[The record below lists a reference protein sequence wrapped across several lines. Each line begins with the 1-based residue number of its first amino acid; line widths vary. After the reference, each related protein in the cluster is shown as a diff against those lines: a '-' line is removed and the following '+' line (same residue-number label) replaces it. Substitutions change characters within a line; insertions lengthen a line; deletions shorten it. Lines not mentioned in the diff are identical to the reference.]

1 MPVSL
6 DRPRTIPEACALPQ
20 PSTRGALVGLLLS
33 TFLAS
38 LGTSAANVGLPTI
51 ASVFKVS
58 FPAVQWIVLAYLL
71 AVTTMI
77 VGAGRLGDIVGR
89 RRLLALGI
97 ALFTGASL
105 VAGLAPSLPVLIA
118 ARAAQGLGAAM
129 MMALSMAF
137 VSEAV
142 RPSRVGRAMGL
153 LGTMSAVGTALGPSL
168 GGMLLTFPGWRA
180 LFLINVP
187 FGVAALWFV
196 QRHLPNAQPPTV
208 GDRFFDLSGTAL
220 LAVSLGAFA
229 LALTAGGHRSESTRI
244 VLLAGAVVG
253 AALFLRRQAHARVP
267 LVPSAL
273 LRDRAFGASLASNAL
288 VACVMM
294 STLIVGPFYLTR
306 GLGLVPAAMGL
317 TMTVGPILTALSGVP
332 AGRFVD
338 HRGPFRAGLIG
349 LAAMVLG
356 SGLLAA
362 LAGTLHVMGYL
373 GPICFL
379 TVGYALFQAAN
390 NTAVMA
396 TAKPD
401 ERGVVAGVLSLSRNL
416 GLITGASLMGAVF
429 ARGSGVSDITAASAD
444 AVARGMRIT
453 FVVAAAL
460 VTLAM
465 VLSSAR
471 QVRQLTVATLVLAG
485 VSTPRADAQQRVVAL
500 RDPYPAAGAGW
511 GPQISR
517 DIYMSRWAEDWMA
530 RRVAGT
536 APALKAMPLGD
547 AASLTMSGEWDSS
560 PCSFSDTHLLTTT
573 FRPRCDEYL
582 HWCREGD
589 ICLEVRAIVLP
600 VELTLRDGGAVPSQ
614 FWMTLE
620 GPDRDVC
627 RNVSRVTR

>member
-6 DRPRTIPEACALPQ
+6 DAPRATPAQRALPQ
-20 PSTRGALVGLLLS
+20 PSTRGALVGLLLA

-51 ASVFKVS
+51 ATVFGVS

-97 ALFTGASL
+97 ALFTAASL
-105 VAGLAPSLPVLIA
+105 VSGLAPSLPVLIA
-118 ARAAQGLGAAM
+118 ARAAQGAGAAM
-129 MMALSMAF
+129 MLALSMAF

-142 RPSRVGRAMGL
+142 SPSRVGRAMGL

-187 FGVAALWFV
+187 FGLAALWFV
-196 QRHLPNAQPPTV
+196 HRHLPKARTATA
-208 GDRFFDLSGTAL
+208 GDRFFDLYGMSL
-220 LAVSLGAFA
+220 LALSLGAFA
-229 LALTAGGHRSESTRI
+229 LALTAGGQRSESTRI
-244 VLLAGAVVG
+244 ALLVGAVFG
-253 AALFLRRQAHARVP
+253 AVLFLRRQARARVP
-267 LVPSAL
+267 LLPSSL
-273 LRDRAFGASLASNAL
+273 LRNQALGASLASNAL

-306 GLGLVPAAMGL
+306 ALGLVPAEMGL

-349 LAAMVLG
+349 LAAMVVG
-356 SGLLAA
+356 SVMLAA
-362 LAGTLHVMGYL
+362 LARRPHVIGYL

-416 GLITGASLMGAVF
+416 GLIAGASLMGAVF
-429 ARGSGVSDITAASAD
+429 ARGSGVSDITAASAG
-444 AVARGMRIT
+444 AVAQGMRIT
-453 FVVAAAL
+453 FAVAAAL

-465 VLSSAR
+465 VISSAR
-471 QVRQLTVATLVLAG
+471 
-485 VSTPRADAQQRVVAL
+485 
-500 RDPYPAAGAGW
+500 
-511 GPQISR
+511 
-517 DIYMSRWAEDWMA
+517 
-530 RRVAGT
+530 RR
-536 APALKAMPLGD
+536 
-547 AASLTMSGEWDSS
+547 
-560 PCSFSDTHLLTTT
+560 
-573 FRPRCDEYL
+573 Y
-582 HWCREGD
+582 
-589 ICLEVRAIVLP
+589 
-600 VELTLRDGGAVPSQ
+600 
-614 FWMTLE
+614 
-620 GPDRDVC
+620 
-627 RNVSRVTR
+627 